1 MEYSFCYL
9 LWNENT
15 CKTHKKQVF
24 QNKYS
29 NPKRE
34 FLLSIIKNDFGIITF
49 TNCRGEKIFVYRFLK
64 AIVFRVPM

>member
-1 MEYSFCYL
+1 MKIHAKHIRSKCFRI
-9 LWNENT
+9 NI
-15 CKTHKKQVF
+15 
-24 QNKYS
+24 
-29 NPKRE
+29 PIPRE